1 MLGDTYKH
9 LFDSRRICAAALL
22 AMLAALGPWGA
33 CSAAE
38 PPLPPDSGQA
48 DQPHLW
54 LPMDH
59 KVLPHLADSTE
70 WKTTIWLVNLD
81 SAPAE
86 YRLRFYQSG
95 GAPLSLQL
103 VGVGTVSEVSG
114 TLPVNGMRR
123 LETAGTSAT
132 LSVGF
137 AILERLNGK
146 AINGYGIFRQHLPER
161 PYDFE
166 AVAPFASD
174 LDDDYV
180 LPFDNSAGFTTS
192 MAICNP
198 SASSSAT
205 VDVVFYNDAGT
216 PIGQEQLTLNP
227 REHTAFATDVRWP
240 ATIGQRGVAVFRV
253 SGGGTGAPVLS
264 LRFNWTGPFTSTHT
278 LSR

>member
-1 MLGDTYKH
+1 MLEHTYTH
-9 LFDSRRICAAALL
+9 LVNRRHIFTVALL
-22 AMLAALGPWGA
+22 AVLAALGPWGS

-38 PPLPPDSGQA
+38 PPLSADSGQP

-54 LPMDH
+54 LPIDH

-81 SAPAE
+81 SAPAD

-95 GAPLSLQL
+95 GAPLSLDL

-123 LETAGTSAT
+123 LETAAASAT

-137 AILERLNGK
+137 AVLERLNGK
-146 AINGYGIFRQHLPER
+146 AINGYGIFRQRLPER

-166 AVAPFASD
+166 AVVPFASD

-216 PIGQEQLTLNP
+216 QIGQDQFTLTP
-227 REHTAFATDVRWP
+227 RQHTAFATDVRWP

-253 SGGGTGAPVLS
+253 SGSGTGAPVLG